1 MQEVFYDLRAFT
13 VVLITVLL
21 IYSTT
26 FSILS
31 NLSNDANNPTVSWTF
46 YMFLSHE
53 FRFMLG
59 DLSDPFP
66 YDTND
71 KVILY
76 FVTGISLCVIMLN
89 LIVALLSN
97 TYCKVMATE
106 KEIS

>member
-1 MQEVFYDLRAFT
+1 
-13 VVLITVLL
+13 
-21 IYSTT
+21 
-26 FSILS
+26 
-31 NLSNDANNPTVSWTF
+31 
-46 YMFLSHE
+46 MFLSHE

-59 DLSDPFP
+59 DLDSDV

-106 KEIS
+106 KEISMRELNVLIITYETFGTFFSKKDNS

>member
-1 MQEVFYDLRAFT
+1 M
-13 VVLITVLL
+13 LITVLL

-31 NLSNDANNPTVSWTF
+31 NLSNDDNNPTVSWTF

-59 DLSDPFP
+59 DLDNPLP

-71 KVILY
+71 KIILY
-76 FVTGISLCVIMLN
+76 YVTGISLCVIMLN

-97 TYCKVMATE
+97 TFCKVMATE